1 MQNQKK
7 ITARIVAAQLIRR
20 GEKILAGFSGG
31 SDSAALCHALA
42 QLRSELGFS
51 LELFYVQH
59 GLRGE
64 ESRAEE
70 EFVRSWAKRY
80 DCPLS
85 VQNVNVKELAEQHKL
100 SIETA
105 ARKLRYQAFSQKAQ
119 AGGFDKV
126 ALAHHAKDQAETV
139 LLHFLRGSGVD
150 GLCGMKPQNGI
161 YIRPLLAASKEEVE
175 AYLES
180 ERIPWRQDS
189 SNEDCRYR
197 RNRVRQELLPYLQE
211 AFNPNLIRTLTQT
224 AGQMRDLQEYLREQT
239 EKEFTFAATVSGE
252 RVVLAGE
259 YLKQLPRYLQQILIR
274 RAVQAAK
281 GDTVNL
287 EATHVERALS
297 LITKENGK
305 QEDLVEGWRV
315 KKERGDLVFYR
326 AFLC

>member
-1 MQNQKK
+1 M
-7 ITARIVAAQLIRR
+7 
-20 GEKILAGFSGG
+20 
-31 SDSAALCHALA
+31 
-42 QLRSELGFS
+42 
-51 LELFYVQH
+51 QH

-85 VQNVNVKELAEQHKL
+85 VQNVNVKELAERHKL

-105 ARKLRYQAFSQKAQ
+105 ARKLRYQAFGQKAQ

-175 AYLES
+175 FYLES